1 MCVPTNPRVGDL
13 KKMSRANGGL
23 SQAQVAGQDKAERVL
38 TQIRQKLGP
47 ELSVE
52 YRVNQLVQDAR
63 NEDHLSRIFIG
74 ELPELGRELTS
85 GWQSWL

>member
-1 MCVPTNPRVGDL
+1 MR
-13 KKMSRANGGL
+13 RAGGG
-23 SQAQVAGQDKAERVL
+23 QAQMQGAGQDKAERVL

-52 YRVNQLVQDAR
+52 YRVNQLMQEAR

-74 ELPELGRELTS
+74 KLGGEAVS
-85 GWQSWL
+85 